1 MWTDIQTEAGDRSC
15 RISCVKGDHMH
26 SSYRNI
32 SDNIGPPTLAQ
43 ALYLSAG
50 AADKTHIIVRRAQHP
65 DYWEKSDKMGV
76 NTNIE
81 ENDRRQTSLVIRCV
95 CYKNYSVRKYETVQN
110 TG

>member
-1 MWTDIQTEAGDRSC
+1 
-15 RISCVKGDHMH
+15 MH

-76 NTNIE
+76 KYQHRGERSPSDILG
-81 ENDRRQTSLVIRCV
+81 DSLCLL
-95 CYKNYSVRKYETVQN
+95 
-110 TG
+110 